1 MIRFSPLASSSK
13 GNATVISG
21 GGTHLLV
28 DTGISATRIRKGLAE
43 CGLAVRDLTG
53 VLFTHEHTDHTC
65 GLGILSKKDSLRV
78 YCTRYLGQD
87 LRSMAA
93 TSTGFT
99 YIEPGS
105 PVKIGDFNVT
115 PFAVSHDA
123 TDPVGY
129 LFEYEGTKLGYI
141 TDTGRIM
148 RGMDTLLAG
157 VHGLYLESNY
167 DNDMLYKSGRPMAL
181 IERIESNW
189 GHLSNEQAS
198 EFVRQIAHPNLQH
211 IVLAHISQDCN
222 TPEKAY
228 SGMQQTLNELNLN
241 TQLACAPAAY
251 RLPWIEICATAK

>member
-1 MIRFSPLASSSK
+1 MIRLSPLASSSK

-43 CGLAVRDLTG
+43 CGLGVCDLSG

-65 GLGILSKKDSLRV
+65 GLGILSKKDNLHI
-78 YCTRYLGQD
+78 YCTRYQGQD
-87 LRSMAA
+87 LRAMAA
-93 TSTGFT
+93 SSARFT

-105 PVKIGDFNVT
+105 PVQIGAITAT

-129 LFEYEGTKLGYI
+129 LFECEGVKLGYI

-148 RGMDTLLAG
+148 RGMDTLLSG

-167 DNDMLYKSGRPMAL
+167 DEKMLHNSGRPMAL

-189 GHLSNEQAS
+189 GHLSNEQAG
-198 EFVRQIAHPNLQH
+198 EFVRQIAHPKLQH

-228 SGMQQTLNELNLN
+228 HTMQQTLNELELP
-241 TQLACAPAAY
+241 TQLVCAPAAY
-251 RLPWIEICATAK
+251 RLPWIELNH

>member
-1 MIRFSPLASSSK
+1 MIRLSPLASSSK
-13 GNATVISG
+13 GNATVISA

-43 CGLAVRDLTG
+43 CGLAVRDLSG

-65 GLGILSKKDSLRV
+65 GLGILSKKDELHI

-87 LRSMAA
+87 LRGMAA
-93 TSTGFT
+93 TSSRFS

-105 PVKIGDFNVT
+105 PLTIGAITVT

-129 LFEYEGTKLGYI
+129 LFEYGGTKLGYI

-148 RGMDTLLAG
+148 RGMDLLMKG

-167 DNDMLYKSGRPMAL
+167 DEHMLHNSGRPMAL

-189 GHLSNEQAS
+189 GHLSNEQAGD
-198 EFVRQIAHPNLQH
+198 FVRQIAHSGLQH

-222 TPEKAY
+222 TPEKAH
-228 SGMQQTLNELNLN
+228 SSMQQTLDELRIP
-241 TQLACAPAAY
+241 TQLVCAPAAY
-251 RLPWIEICATAK
+251 RLPWIEITAN